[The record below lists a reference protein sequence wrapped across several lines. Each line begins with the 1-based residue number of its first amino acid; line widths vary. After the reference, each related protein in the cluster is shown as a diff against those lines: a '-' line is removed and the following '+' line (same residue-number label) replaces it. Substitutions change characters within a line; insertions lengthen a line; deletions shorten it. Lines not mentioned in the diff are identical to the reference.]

1 MGASGTVRGKPD
13 KHKRPVA
20 SHGKSTESP
29 SDFLL
34 KLELQSNP
42 ECLSL
47 VRAAIE
53 RATESLHFQP
63 AESRAVVRSVD
74 EALANVMRHA
84 YGGKP
89 GLPIE
94 VTCKRLRRANKGS
107 DPAGIEIVLRDS
119 GIAIDPERLRGRPLD
134 EIRPGGLGLHFMK
147 QSMDEVQFSRSQGQ
161 NQLRLVKYLAAGR
174 PNPGNQGD

>member
-1 MGASGTVRGKPD
+1 VRSKRD
-13 KHKRPVA
+13 KHKRPSA
-20 SHGKSTESP
+20 SHGKTSATP

-42 ECLSL
+42 ESLSL

-89 GLPIE
+89 GYPIE
-94 VTCKRLRRANKGS
+94 VTCNRLRRTKKGS

-119 GIAIDPERLRGRPLD
+119 GAAVDPEKLHGRPLD

-147 QSMDEVQFSRSQGQ
+147 QSMDKVQFSRSQGQ
-161 NQLRLVKYLAAGR
+161 NKLRLVKYLVAR
-174 PNPGNQGD
+174 KPDPGAQGD

>member
-1 MGASGTVRGKPD
+1 MRGKPD
-13 KHKRPVA
+13 KHTRLA
-20 SHGKSTESP
+20 RSHKKSVTLP
-29 SDFLL
+29 SELLL
-34 KLELQSNP
+34 KLELRSNP

-89 GLPIE
+89 GQPIE
-94 VTCKRLRRANKGS
+94 VTCNRLRGGEKES
-107 DPAGIEIVLRDS
+107 DAAGIEIVLRDS
-119 GIAIDPERLRGRPLD
+119 GTAVDPKKLCGRPLD

-161 NQLRLVKYLAAGR
+161 NQLRLVKYLAAHR
-174 PNPGNQGD
+174 PNPGTQGD

>member
-1 MGASGTVRGKPD
+1 MRGRREKQKRSSGP
-13 KHKRPVA
+13 PEIA
-20 SHGKSTESP
+20 EQLP

-34 KLELQSNP
+34 KLELESNP
-42 ECLSL
+42 EALTL

-53 RATESLHFQP
+53 RATEALHFQP

-89 GLPIE
+89 GYPIE
-94 VTCKRLRRANKGS
+94 VTCRRLRPAKDEKGA
-107 DPAGIEIVLRDS
+107 AGIEIVLRDS
-119 GIAIDPERLRGRPLD
+119 GVAVDPSKLRGRPLD
-134 EIRPGGLGLHFMK
+134 EIRPGGLGLHFMR

-161 NQLRLVKYLAAGR
+161 NQLRLVKYLCADKQDAGT
-174 PNPGNQGD
+174 